1 MTFKE
6 SEVLSPGSG
15 FSSFETDFGAKIGI
29 GICYDIRFPDLAQI
43 YSRDFG
49 CNLLVYPG
57 AFNMT
62 TGPAHWELLAKARAL
77 DNQVYVAVVSP
88 ARDPNAGYVAWGHSR
103 YQSVLKS
110 FVLL

>member
-6 SEVLSPGSG
+6 SEVLSPGSE
-15 FSSFETDFGAKIGI
+15 FASFETDFGAKIGL

-43 YSRDFG
+43 YARDFG

-62 TGPAHWELLAKARAL
+62 TGKNPWILNGFLKV
-77 DNQVYVAVVSP
+77 N
-88 ARDPNAGYVAWGHSR
+88 
-103 YQSVLKS
+103 SVNKIVEQISNTL
-110 FVLL
+110 FNFIIPRF

>member
-6 SEVLSPGSG
+6 SEVLSPGSE
-15 FSSFETDFGAKIGI
+15 FASFETDFGAKIGL

-43 YSRDFG
+43 YARDFG

-62 TGPAHWELLAKARAL
+62 TGKKPWI
-77 DNQVYVAVVSP
+77 
-88 ARDPNAGYVAWGHSR
+88 
-103 YQSVLKS
+103 
-110 FVLL
+110 

>member
-6 SEVLSPGSG
+6 SEVLSPGSE
-15 FSSFETDFGAKIGI
+15 FASFETDFGAKIGL

-43 YSRDFG
+43 YARDFG

-62 TGPAHWELLAKARAL
+62 TGK
-77 DNQVYVAVVSP
+77 SP
-88 ARDPNAGYVAWGHSR
+88 WI
-103 YQSVLKS
+103 
-110 FVLL
+110 